1 MPNFS
6 PTIIFAGGSGT
17 TFLVILFLLIKYP
30 DHVQKWIGM
39 LSRGLNFVFKKTEY
53 FTTKW
58 EIEGKLNSFASNLE
72 TDGGVPYNR
81 IKIQWTARSED
92 QEIAFEDG
100 ETIIVMR
107 DRNHRNKNFV
117 HAAYFYTS
125 EILLQNTKRKLPKH
139 LKTSIDLYATEK
151 IIQKENKA
159 TLNQFITDFL
169 IPNVDKE
176 EKIKD
181 YIEKFQKIDNLGL
194 FFCVLIQELTYLGS
208 KVYLSTKTEEIVK
221 EVEGLIQ
228 FLVSWAEREVGQKIA
243 EEFIGQY
250 TKCSIKIVAS
260 AISRELNKTDQ
271 QKNRLLGT
279 FKAGCENI
287 YVIGNEKSDSKK
299 FINDVIDKLTEEM
312 SQLRVVKRLGFTARI
327 NREGKKIQVKDY
339 LVHVR
344 NPDAVEYINE

>member
-1 MPNFS
+1 MPTFS

-17 TFLVILFLLIKYP
+17 TLLVVLYLLIKYP
-30 DHVQKWIGM
+30 DHVQKWVGM
-39 LSRGLNFVFKKTEY
+39 LSRTFNFIFKKTEY

-58 EIEGKLNSFASNLE
+58 EIEGKLNSFAGNLE

-81 IKIQWTARSED
+81 IKIEWTARSED

-139 LKTSIDLYATEK
+139 LKTSIDLFATQK

-159 TLNQFITDFL
+159 ALDQFMKDFL
-169 IPNVDKE
+169 IPNVDQQT
-176 EKIKD
+176 KIKD

-208 KVYLSTKTEEIVK
+208 KVYLSTQTEAIIK

-228 FLVSWAEREVGQKIA
+228 FLVTWSEREIGQKIA
-243 EEFIGQY
+243 EEFVGQY
-250 TKCSIKIVAS
+250 TKCSIKVVAS
-260 AISRELNKTDQ
+260 VASREQNKTDQ

-279 FKAGCENI
+279 FKNGCENM
-287 YVIGNEKSDSKK
+287 YVIGSEERQSKN
-299 FINDVIDKLTEEM
+299 FMDEVIDKLTQEM
-312 SQLRVVKRLGFTARI
+312 TQLRVVKRVRFRAKLNQNGR
-327 NREGKKIQVKDY
+327 KVDKDDY

-344 NPDAVEYINE
+344 NPEAIEYLNE